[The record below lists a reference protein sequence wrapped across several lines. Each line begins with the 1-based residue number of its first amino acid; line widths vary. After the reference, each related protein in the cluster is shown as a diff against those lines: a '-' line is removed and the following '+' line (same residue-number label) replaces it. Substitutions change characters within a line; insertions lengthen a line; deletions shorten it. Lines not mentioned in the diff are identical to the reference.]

1 MVEALAENMK
11 EILPQFFFYQNI
23 AAVGATKESMLEG
36 WWPEEA

>member
-11 EILPQFFFYQNI
+11 EILPQFFYQNI